1 MLTHLA
7 RLTLGVTLVSVFALG
22 LAPRPA
28 LADPYSLPIASSGP
42 VILPPVADDGT
53 IAARQLA
60 AQVGLAQFTAPGWR
74 PGLLRHVVMFRYK
87 SGTTAA
93 MRAEITM
100 RFLRLAE
107 DSRRPDGSHPVR
119 SIEMGV
125 QNSGEGADAGLQQAF
140 IVTFASEGDRNFYV
154 GKPVI
159 MDPAWFDPA
168 HEAFK
173 SFAAPSIE
181 KVIVFDF
188 NVLATASRAPLGRGE
203 KARHSQTRR

>member
-1 MLTHLA
+1 MLS
-7 RLTLGVTLVSVFALG
+7 RLTRISLLETAVCTVALI
-22 LAPRPA
+22 ANPA
-28 LADPYSLPIASSGP
+28 KADPYSLPIASSGP
-42 VILPPVADDGT
+42 VILPPVTDNGT

-60 AQVGLAQFTAPGWR
+60 AQVGLPQFTSPSWR

-87 SGTTAA
+87 PGTTAA
-93 MRAEITM
+93 MRAEVTM
-100 RFLRLAE
+100 RFLRLAQ

-119 SIEMGV
+119 SIEMGM

-173 SFAAPSIE
+173 NFAGPALE
-181 KVIVFDF
+181 KVVVFDF
-188 NVLATASRAPLGRGE
+188 DVLALAGQQPDAHHARAR
-203 KARHSQTRR
+203 TRR